1 MGRYYTKEDLVEVSR
16 LEPPT
21 VANLVYPLQQFI
33 SALQK
38 ECPHFR
44 FGVRVAGVNRVW
56 VYAEDETYARGW
68 IGYQN
73 YNDTGGE
80 EKFGVRSKQ
89 IINEKYGAH
98 SYQHHL
104 RASKILKN
112 AVKFAKG
119 FLDRVTTAHVH
130 EAYRYT
136 VDKSIDSK
144 AYEFTSG
151 VANAVRELGLMSGN
165 SSQGVMRELIALYDS
180 GYEFLDN
187 DLPTKIRAVKDA
199 QGEKIDNAANKQAV
213 LVWKDGSK
221 VRTTTVNV
229 AQVRPTNFGFDAQV
243 YATPEMLP
251 VEIRNKISILQV
263 AEDNTYLMDT
273 GMRLGEDIF
282 YVQV

>member
-1 MGRYYTKEDLVEVSR
+1 MTDSRYERQNLLEVSSLTPFTR
-16 LEPPT
+16 T
-21 VANLVYPLQQFI
+21 GLVDPLQRFI
-33 SALQK
+33 SALRK

-44 FGVRVAGVNRVW
+44 FGVRSANRTIR
-56 VYAEDETYARGW
+56 VYVYVEDETYVRGW

-89 IINEKYGAH
+89 IINEKYGPH

-104 RASKILKN
+104 RASKTLKN

-136 VDKSIDSK
+136 VDKNIDSK
-144 AYEFTSG
+144 VYEFTSG
-151 VANAVRELGLMSGN
+151 VANAVRELGLMSSN
-165 SSQGVMRELIALYDS
+165 NSQGVMRELIALYDS

-229 AQVRPTNFGFDAQV
+229 A
-243 YATPEMLP
+243 TPEMLP

-263 AEDNTYLMDT
+263 AEDKTYLMDT